1 MLLVSHS
8 KARQL
13 YQIVSTVQAGIVL
26 TGAEVKS
33 LRQSHASLVGSFVK
47 PMGTELFLMNCQIT
61 PYKFSPHEGVDPKRT
76 RKLLLKKKEIYNLIE
91 QVMQKGMTLIPLNF
105 ELVRNQIKLTVG
117 VARGKKQFE
126 RRAELK
132 SRAIDRS
139 LARRVKQQYQ

>member
-1 MLLVSHS
+1 M
-8 KARQL
+8 
-13 YQIVSTVQAGIVL
+13 

-47 PMGTELFLMNCQIT
+47 PVGTELFLVNCQIT
-61 PYKFSPHEGVDPKRT
+61 PYKFAKQTDIDTKRT

-91 QVMQKGMTLIPLNF
+91 QVMQKGMTLVPLSF
-105 ELVRNQIKLTVG
+105 ELVRNQIKLTLGVG
-117 VARGKKQFE
+117 KGKKQYE

-139 LARRVKQQYQ
+139 IERRVKQQYQ

>member
-13 YQIVSTVQAGIVL
+13 YQISSTIQAGIVL

-47 PMGTELFLMNCQIT
+47 PVGLELFLVNCQIT
-61 PYKFSPHEGVDPKRT
+61 PYKFASQTDPDTKRT
-76 RKLLLKKKEIYNLIE
+76 RKLLLRKKEIYNLIE
-91 QVMQKGMTLIPLNF
+91 QVTQKGMTLIPLSF
-105 ELVRNQIKLTVG
+105 ELVRNQIKLTIG

-139 LARRVKQQYQ
+139 LARRVKQQYR